1 MNKPWTDKI
10 RQRMGHYEP
19 QAPEGLYDDI
29 MGAMAR
35 RGMLPQGQSQH
46 RARRLPLWVNRVAV
60 SAIAAAAVLTG
71 VMLWTART
79 DVAPS
84 VAQGGAVPASVARSV
99 SECAEPASAVP
110 PSAPARLVSQIAHL
124 LSSAHPSAPTE
135 RSLAVLTDK
144 LADSQAP
151 LVSEPDAECSSTQAP
166 ATPPVTPQKSAPAH
180 HGSRSLYGDMTGSQW
195 ADAKG
200 HRSGRVGIDAYV
212 QGVSSNQM
220 SGNGSQAV
228 SGFLAQDAPTY
239 GALELL
245 APNGKNLLAATG
257 NEVHRHHRQP
267 IKAGVSLR
275 YHIGDRWSVQ
285 TGVNYSYHSSDIEE
299 ENLTTEQRLHF
310 VGIPVAASYS
320 VWRNDHFNVYLT
332 AGGEVEKL
340 VRGTQRH
347 LYRTHEQTDRVHMGQ
362 LQVSATLTAGAEYH
376 ITPVVGVYVEPGG
389 VYHFDNGSG
398 LSTIYHDHQLD
409 FSLNLGVRFNLGR

>member
-10 RQRMGHYEP
+10 RQRMEHYEP
-19 QAPEGLYDDI
+19 QAPEGLYDNI
-29 MGAMAR
+29 MGEMAR
-35 RGMLPQGQSQH
+35 RGLLSQGQSQH
-46 RARRLPLWVNRVAV
+46 RARRVPLWVNRLAV

-84 VAQGGAVPASVARSV
+84 VAQGGAVPASVARGV
-99 SECAEPASAVP
+99 SDGAEPASTVA
-110 PSAPARLVSQIAHL
+110 PSAPARLVSQIAHFL
-124 LSSAHPSAPTE
+124 IPAHTTAPTE
-135 RSLAVLTDK
+135 RSLTVLTDNS
-144 LADSQAP
+144 AGSQAP
-151 LVSEPDAECSSTQAP
+151 LISESDAEYSSTQAP
-166 ATPPVTPQKSAPAH
+166 ATSPATPQKSAPTH
-180 HGSRSLYGDMTGSQW
+180 HGGRSLYGDMAGSQW
-195 ADAKG
+195 ADGQAR
-200 HRSGRVGIDAYV
+200 RSGRVGIDAYV

-228 SGFLAQDAPTY
+228 SSFLAQDAPTY
-239 GALELL
+239 GALNLL

-257 NEVHRHHRQP
+257 SEVRRHHRQP

-275 YHIGDRWSVQ
+275 YHISDRWSVQ

-320 VWRNDHFNVYLT
+320 VWHTDHFNVYLT

-340 VRGTQRH
+340 VRGTQRR

-362 LQVSATLTAGAEYH
+362 LQVSATVSAGAEYR

-398 LSTIYHDHQLD
+398 LSTTYHDHPLD
-409 FSLNLGVRFNLGR
+409 FSLNLGVRFNLGQ

>member
-10 RQRMGHYEP
+10 RQRMDHYEP
-19 QAPEGLYDDI
+19 QAPEGLYDNI
-29 MGAMAR
+29 MGEMAR
-35 RGMLPQGQSQH
+35 RGLLSQGQSQH
-46 RARRLPLWVNRVAV
+46 RARRVPLWVNRVAV

-84 VAQGGAVPASVARSV
+84 VAQGGAVPASVARGV
-99 SECAEPASAVP
+99 SDGAEPASTVA
-110 PSAPARLVSQIAHL
+110 PSAPARLVSQIAHFL
-124 LSSAHPSAPTE
+124 TPAHTTAPTE
-135 RSLAVLTDK
+135 RSLTVLTDNS
-144 LADSQAP
+144 AGSQAP

-166 ATPPVTPQKSAPAH
+166 ATSPATPQKSAPTH
-180 HGSRSLYGDMTGSQW
+180 HGGRSLYGDMAGSQW
-195 ADAKG
+195 ADGQAR
-200 HRSGRVGIDAYV
+200 RSGRVGIDAYV

-228 SGFLAQDAPTY
+228 SSFLAQDAPTY
-239 GALELL
+239 GALNLL

-257 NEVHRHHRQP
+257 SEVRRHHRQP

-275 YHIGDRWSVQ
+275 YHISDRWRVQ

-320 VWRNDHFNVYLT
+320 VWHTDHFNVYLT

-340 VRGTQRH
+340 VRGTQRR

-362 LQVSATLTAGAEYH
+362 LQVSATVSAGAEYR

-398 LSTIYHDHQLD
+398 LSTTYHDHPLD
-409 FSLNLGVRFNLGR
+409 FSLNLGVRFNLGQ

>member
-19 QAPEGLYDDI
+19 QAPDGLYDDI
-29 MGAMAR
+29 VGEMAR
-35 RGMLPQGQSQH
+35 RGLMPQAQSQPP
-46 RARRLPLWVNRVAV
+46 ARRVPLWVNRVAV

-79 DVAPS
+79 DVAPT
-84 VAQGGAVPASVARSV
+84 VAQGGTA
-99 SECAEPASAVP
+99 PASAVGSTP
-110 PSAPARLVSQIAHL
+110 SAAEPVSPLAPSAPSPLARLVAHIL
-124 LSSAHPSAPTE
+124 LPTDTMPSTAHP
-135 RSLAVLTDK
+135 LAT
-144 LADSQAP
+144 LAGQPAAGEAP
-151 LVSEPDAECSSTQAP
+151 LVSVPDAECSSTQAP
-166 ATPPVTPQKSAPAH
+166 AAHPATPHKSAPTH
-180 HGSRSLYGDMTGSQW
+180 QGTRSLYGDGQSGQW
-195 ADAKG
+195 AEGQARRNIRMG
-200 HRSGRVGIDAYV
+200 VDAYV
-212 QGVSSNQM
+212 QGVSSKQM

-239 GALELL
+239 GTLSLL
-245 APNGKNLLAATG
+245 APNGKNLMAATH
-257 NEVHRHHRQP
+257 NEVRRHHRQP

-285 TGVNYSYHSSDIEE
+285 TGVTYSYHSSDIEE

-320 VWRNDHFNVYLT
+320 VWHNDHFSVYLT

-340 VRGTQRH
+340 VRGTQRR
-347 LYRTHEQTDRVHMGQ
+347 LYQTHEQTDRVHMGQ
-362 LQVSATLTAGAEYH
+362 LQVSATLTAGAEYR

-389 VYHFDNGSG
+389 AYHFDNGSG
-398 LSTIYHDHQLD
+398 VSTVYHDHPLD
-409 FSLNLGVRFNLGR
+409 FSLNLGVRFNLGQ